1 MSEENQEQA
10 PAAEPAP
17 DWADVYNT
25 LPAEVQ
31 GMAFFKRGEDGM
43 PPPLEQVVS
52 GVSNMAKLHGNMAE
66 THVRVPRH
74 DDPPEKAKESLER
87 AVKMIPGLRVA
98 EEGEDSL
105 PPADI
110 EGYKIPEGTDPETFK
125 EIREFA
131 LSHKW
136 GQQQFT
142 DFVGRMVAD
151 GEASASKQADWKES
165 QAGVL
170 SEKLG
175 EAKESRIAQT
185 LAAVEGLAPE
195 GFVDNVKAGNVDAGV
210 VLMLDGLVQK
220 MLELGEE
227 GSQFVKQVGAGAR
240 TLTPIEHQQRAMELS
255 AELQDM
261 RPHDPL
267 YNEKNAE
274 RMKHI
279 ARSNPH

>member
-1 MSEENQEQA
+1 MSDEQEGSN
-10 PAAEPAP
+10 
-17 DWADVYNT
+17 WADVYDT

-31 GMAFFKRGEDGM
+31 EMAFFKRGEDGM

-74 DDPPEKAKESLER
+74 DDPPEKIKESLEK

-110 EGYKIPEGTDPETFK
+110 EGYKIPAGTDPEKFK

-131 LSHKW
+131 LAHKW

-142 DFVGRMVAD
+142 DFVGRIVAD
-151 GEASASKQADWKES
+151 GEANATKQAAWKED
-165 QAGVL
+165 QAAL
-170 SEKLG
+170 LAEKLG
-175 EAKESRIAQT
+175 DAKDERVAQT
-185 LAAVEGLAPE
+185 LAALEGIAPE
-195 GFVDNVKAGNVDAGV
+195 GFVDNVKAGNIDAGV

-240 TLTPIEHQQRAMELS
+240 TLTPVEHEQRAMELT
-255 AELQDM
+255 AELQQM

-267 YNEKNAE
+267 FSEKNAQ

-279 ARSNPH
+279 SRANRH